1 MASYLG
7 IDYGTKRIGLA
18 VGDDVTQ
25 TASPV
30 TTVMAQGHADRDA
43 ERIAAVADEYGAV
56 AFVLGLPLNMDSTEG
71 PQARLVRAFGTV
83 LAARTGLDVHYV
95 DERLSSFAA
104 DELLRPAEL
113 TRKKKKGV
121 QDAVAAAV
129 ILQTFLS
136 EERPPDLC
144 DDDAPS

>member
-1 MASYLG
+1 MPSYLG

-30 TTVMAQGHADRDA
+30 TTVTAQGPLDRDA
-43 ERIAAVADEYGAV
+43 DAVASVAEEYGTA
-56 AFVLGLPLNMDSTEG
+56 AFVLGLPLNMDGTEG
-71 PQARLVRAFGTV
+71 PQVKLVRAFGAA

-95 DERLSSFAA
+95 DERLSSIAA
-104 DELLRPAEL
+104 DDLLRPAEL

-136 EERPPDLC
+136 EERPQDLC
-144 DDDAPS
+144 DDDDQS